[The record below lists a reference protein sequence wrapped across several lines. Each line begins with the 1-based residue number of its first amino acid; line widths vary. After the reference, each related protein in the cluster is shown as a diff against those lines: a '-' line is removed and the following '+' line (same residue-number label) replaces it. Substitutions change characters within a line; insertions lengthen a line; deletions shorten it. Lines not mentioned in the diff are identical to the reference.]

1 MLEKVGFKN
10 FLALRD
16 VELTLEPFTV
26 IVGPNAS
33 GKSSILEGIRRII
46 QIYSGYPA
54 LFPVGSVQN
63 DTTKFLNTLFRS
75 SQSEEIVFSF
85 LINKVENEIIFSIRS
100 NSIESRSQ
108 TIPVKVKQNII
119 SIEFS
124 KSEASRAS
132 YSENLKPFLE
142 RSGAGLA
149 TICAYMQSPKPEKFA
164 WIQESMRQIIPNF
177 RRFIIEPARVNA
189 KDWFNVVDELQNLKD
204 ITDRKMGSGHQ
215 LIFDFENAK
224 AIPVENVSEGTLF
237 ALAVLVA
244 VASSEGE
251 TVLLIDDIERGLH
264 PKAVKDLIK
273 VLREIQA
280 ITPGLQIV
288 ATSHSPYVLHELEPK
303 EVRVA
308 TLHPEYGTMV
318 APLEAYP
325 NFDEWRDSMTPGEFW
340 SFVGEDWVKDL
351 FLEKTRA

>member
-33 GKSSILEGIRRII
+33 GKSSILEGIRTIV
-46 QIYSGYPA
+46 QVYSGYPA
-54 LFPVGSVQN
+54 LVSVGSVQN

-85 LINKVENEIIFSIRS
+85 LINKVENTINFSIRS

-108 TIPVKVKQNII
+108 TIPVKIKQNII

-124 KSEASRAS
+124 KSEAAKAS

-142 RSGAGLA
+142 KSGAGLA
-149 TICAYMQSPKPEKFA
+149 TICAYMQSPKPEKFT

-177 RRFIIEPARVNA
+177 RRLIIEPARVNA
-189 KDWFNVVDELQNLKD
+189 RDWFNVLSEEMNLRD
-204 ITDRKMGSGHQ
+204 IADRKTGSGHK
-215 LIFDFENAK
+215 LMFDFENAK
-224 AIPVENVSEGTLF
+224 SIPVENVSEGTLF
-237 ALAVLVA
+237 ALTVLVA

-251 TVLLIDDIERGLH
+251 TVLLIDDLERGLH
-264 PKAVKDLIK
+264 PSAVREMIKA
-273 VLREIQA
+273 LREIQK
-280 ITPGLQIV
+280 ITPELQII
-288 ATSHSPYVLHELEPK
+288 ATSHSPYILDKLEPK

-308 TLHPEYGTMV
+308 AFDPEIGTMV
-318 APLEAYP
+318 ASLEEYP
-325 NFDEWRDSMTPGEFW
+325 NFEKWREAMTPGEFW
-340 SFVGEDWVKDL
+340 SFVGEDWVK
-351 FLEKTRA
+351 KVYAGRVRV